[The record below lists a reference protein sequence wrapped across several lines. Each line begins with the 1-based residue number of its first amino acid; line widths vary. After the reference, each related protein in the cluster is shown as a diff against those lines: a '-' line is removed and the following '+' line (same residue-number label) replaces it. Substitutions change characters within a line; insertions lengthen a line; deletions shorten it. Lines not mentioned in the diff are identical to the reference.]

1 MTSRG
6 SLAYYLAAWV
16 CGCFF
21 MALAFWLEA
30 RWPVRPSSDAVFRDV
45 SFLGLCFFGLIL
57 GAVPSLLFGWILR
70 KLLGF
75 VRAENVWIWIVSGAA
90 LALLLIWIL
99 GSAGR
104 LARDPRFLPYSAL
117 PIWPFLLVGPLAV
130 LEGSIWVSLPVGAA
144 TASVLYAVHRSFAQ
158 EIETSRLQ

>member
-21 MALAFWLEA
+21 MASAFWLDIH
-30 RWPVRPSSDAVFRDV
+30 WPYGRSSAAVFHDV
-45 SFLGLCFFGLIL
+45 GFLGLCFFGLIL
-57 GAVPSLLFGWILR
+57 GAGPSLLFGWALR
-70 KLLGF
+70 RLLRLL
-75 VRAENVWIWIVSGAA
+75 RAENIWIWMAAGAA
-90 LALLLIWIL
+90 LALLLIWVL

-117 PIWPFLLVGPLAV
+117 PVWPFLLVGPLTI

-144 TASVLYAVHRSFAQ
+144 TASVLYAVQRAFAATA
-158 EIETSRLQ
+158 ES